1 MISWITEVL
10 KGTSTY
16 LYFCLSR
23 ASSGMF
29 GSYCLGATRVPSQD
43 VVMGPVLGDA
53 WRALSAV
60 LLLSG
65 FLCSLAV
72 PWVLT
77 GTRDWPE
84 ELLIALRGVGGVGR
98 VNMVYCVLSW
108 PFLKLRL
115 GRREGQDGSGVGRQ
129 EHTVQVMLTRK
140 VWAWGMREF

>member
-1 MISWITEVL
+1 
-10 KGTSTY
+10 
-16 LYFCLSR
+16 
-23 ASSGMF
+23 MF

-84 ELLIALRGVGGVGR
+84 ELFNSTERSGR
-98 VNMVYCVLSW
+98 CWPCEYVVLCAVLAF
-108 PFLKLRL
+108 PEAAAGELQGL
-115 GRREGQDGSGVGRQ
+115 GEAEGQDGSGVGRQ

-140 VWAWGMREF
+140 V